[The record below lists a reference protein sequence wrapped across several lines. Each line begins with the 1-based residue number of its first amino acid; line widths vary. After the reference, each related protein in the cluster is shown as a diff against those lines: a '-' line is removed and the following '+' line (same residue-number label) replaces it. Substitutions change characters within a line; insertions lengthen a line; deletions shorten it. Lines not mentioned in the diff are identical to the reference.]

1 MSQNAFTGG
10 VDPGGLWT
18 QNDVRILICYILA
31 SVNAPLSEEDI
42 RGVIQGR
49 ALANYFETADALAAL
64 EALGHVVRDQ
74 EGFRVTETGR
84 QVAEGLDTSLPL
96 AVRDKALEAALS
108 LLARGRAQRENTVEI
123 LEEGRGCRVVCRVSG
138 GQDLELMALS
148 LYVPDRAQAR
158 LVQESFYQNPDHIYK
173 LLLAALTG
181 DKSYTGE

>member
-1 MSQNAFTGG
+1 M
-10 VDPGGLWT
+10 
-18 QNDVRILICYILA
+18 
-31 SVNAPLSEEDI
+31 
-42 RGVIQGR
+42 
-49 ALANYFETADALAAL
+49 AAL
-64 EALGHVVRDQ
+64 EKLGHITRDP
-74 EGFRVTETGR
+74 EGFRVTGTGR